1 MYYRTPAN
9 KITTSWKKWYLSA
22 HVNIKHCK
30 KKACCKMGINLTGKK
45 YAKLI
50 VEILR

>member
-22 HVNIKHCK
+22 HINI
-30 KKACCKMGINLTGKK
+30 IYDIIYQK

-50 VEILR
+50 VEIFR